1 MKVGER
7 RQKNNIRTE
16 QREGLGQSG
25 GQIKEWEEA
34 KDSISEALNMRGK
47 KHSNRTVVQDGT
59 RRRVFG
65 DDLRNYYIFS
75 KMI

>member
-1 MKVGER
+1 
-7 RQKNNIRTE
+7 
-16 QREGLGQSG
+16 
-25 GQIKEWEEA
+25 
-34 KDSISEALNMRGK
+34 MRGK

-59 RRRVFG
+59 RLRVFG